1 MQQYQLKSDAL
12 HNLVPFAQFKKRE
25 KHPWKSV
32 TFKPATLQKVSFL
45 HGCFSHF

>member
-12 HNLVPFAQFKKRE
+12 HDLVPFAQFKKRE

-32 TFKPATLQKVSFL
+32 LFGKLADLLKVTLI
-45 HGCFSHF
+45 HGCF